1 MASNIDIWGASVPG
15 FKADYGQPAPFLT
28 PYLVESSAPTGAI
41 IVCPGGGY
49 QFKADYEGGPVAVWL
64 NTLGISA
71 FVLDYRVSP
80 YQHPYP
86 VADARRAIQVVRS
99 RAAEWNIA
107 PHKIGILG
115 FSAGGHVAASAGTY
129 SGDAPLHVGDAISA
143 ADPYPSAMILCYPVI
158 TFVGDHHHSG
168 SMTHLLG
175 ENPSPELRNLL
186 SPERHVSAKT
196 PPTFLWHTVED
207 DIVPVENSLLFA
219 EALSKHHIPFELHV
233 FPHGRHGLAMCD
245 DDPVVRQWLG
255 LCATWLK
262 SLGY

>member
-28 PYLVESSAPTGAI
+28 PYLVKSAAPTGAI

-80 YQHPYP
+80 YHT
-86 VADARRAIQVVRS
+86 VSGGREFTTREEIQVVRS

-107 PHKIGILG
+107 PDKIGILG

-129 SGDAPLHVGDAISA
+129 SGDAPLHAGDAISA
-143 ADPYPSAMILCYPVI
+143 ADPLSECHDPVLP
-158 TFVGDHHHSG
+158 GDHLRRRS
-168 SMTHLLG
+168 
-175 ENPSPELRNLL
+175 SP
-186 SPERHVSAKT
+186 
-196 PPTFLWHTVED
+196 F
-207 DIVPVENSLLFA
+207 
-219 EALSKHHIPFELHV
+219 
-233 FPHGRHGLAMCD
+233 
-245 DDPVVRQWLG
+245 RQ
-255 LCATWLK
+255 
-262 SLGY
+262 